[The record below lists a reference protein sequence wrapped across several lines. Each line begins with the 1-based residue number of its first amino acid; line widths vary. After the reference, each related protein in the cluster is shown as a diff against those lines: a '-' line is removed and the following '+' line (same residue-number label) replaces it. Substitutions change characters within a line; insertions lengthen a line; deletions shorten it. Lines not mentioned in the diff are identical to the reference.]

1 MVISISQQIYTWI
14 LKGYSLDV
22 YIILNYSYSLFLLNF
37 HIYEL

>member
-14 LKGYSLDV
+14 LKGYLLDV
-22 YIILNYSYSLFLLNF
+22 YIILNYSYFLFLLNF